1 MADNTTPTI
10 IKGLEG
16 VYFTETKI
24 CKVDGSKGRLWY
36 RGYSIESLA
45 KNSSFEEVSYLILY
59 GNLPTKD
66 ELDAF
71 KKKLVSG
78 MDLPKQV
85 ADMVAFL
92 NGKMLPMDVL
102 RTVVSC
108 LPAFAEKKVYQSD
121 SEQHI
126 NESIEIIGRICGI
139 VATMGALLEGK
150 KYTQPDSSLGVAQNI
165 LYMMKGEKA
174 DDKTAKMLDVMMLLH
189 AEHSSNA
196 STFCTIVAGSTLAD
210 IYSAITAGICALKG
224 PLHGGADE
232 KALEMM
238 KAIGTPDNTEK
249 YINDALE
256 GKKRIMGFGHRVY
269 KAYDPRAKVIKA
281 YLEDIQNGSTMEVQ
295 TLTAIALRAE
305 KMMVEKLGESKGIWP
320 NVDFFSG
327 PVYTYIGIEKSLF
340 TPLFAAS
347 RSPGWCAHMLE
358 YWQDNRLIRPLDY
371 YNGQID
377 IPYVPIEQRK

>member
-1 MADNTTPTI
+1 MADSSTPTI

-24 CKVDGSKGRLWY
+24 CKVDGLRGRLWY

-59 GNLPTKD
+59 GRLPKKD
-66 ELDAF
+66 ELDGF
-71 KKKLVSG
+71 KARLISSMALDNGIVELLKS
-78 MDLPKQV
+78 
-85 ADMVAFL
+85 L
-92 NGKMLPMDVL
+92 NGKMLPMDIL
-102 RTVVSC
+102 RTAVSAM
-108 LPAFAEKKVYQSD
+108 PAFSEKKVYQND
-121 SEQHI
+121 SEEHI
-126 NESIEIIGRICGI
+126 AESIEIIGRIAGV
-139 VATMGALLEGK
+139 VATIGAMMNNLGYSK
-150 KYTQPDSSLGVAQNI
+150 PDSSRGIAYNI
-165 LYMMKGEKA
+165 LYMMTGKKPEEKA
-174 DDKTAKMLDVMMLLH
+174 AKMLDVMMILH

-196 STFCTIVAGSTLAD
+196 STFSTIVAGSTMAD
-210 IYSAITAGICALKG
+210 LYSAITAGICALKG

-232 KALEMM
+232 KALDMM
-238 KAIGTPDNTEK
+238 KDIGDPNNTEK
-249 YINDALE
+249 YIEDALA

-269 KAYDPRAKVIKA
+269 KTYDPRAKVIKA

-295 TLTAIALRAE
+295 TLTAIALKAE
-305 KMMVEKLGESKGIWP
+305 KLMIDKLGESKGIWP

-327 PVYTYIGIEKSLF
+327 PVYTYIGIPKSLF

-371 YNGQID
+371 YNGQLD
-377 IPYVPIEQRK
+377 IPYTPIDQRK